1 MFIFGHIGIG
11 RKVASPWSRGLP
23 FWPLVLG
30 MLLPDLIDKT
40 AFYSLR
46 FLGITDTIIDGT
58 RTFGHTALF
67 LLLILGISGLTKSK
81 NLLAIALGMA
91 THLLLDNVS
100 DRLHDVFNP
109 GGPSSHSA
117 ANALLWPLLG
127 TRFAP
132 FPFHSMGEHL
142 GASLQPEILIAELIG
157 LLLIGWDYWKT
168 ENRVELRKFIFSRRY
183 RKLRRY
189 RRGLD

>member
-23 FWPLVLG
+23 FWWLVFG

-40 AFYSLR
+40 TFYSLR
-46 FLGITDTIIDGT
+46 FLGVTDPMIDGT
-58 RTFGHTALF
+58 RTFGHTAIF
-67 LLLILGISGLTKSK
+67 LLLILAISGIAKSK
-81 NLLAIALGMA
+81 KILAVALGMA
-91 THLLLDNVS
+91 THLLLDNIS

-109 GGPSSHSA
+109 GLPANHSA
-117 ANALLWPLLG
+117 ATALLWPLMG
-127 TRFAP
+127 VRFAP
-132 FPFHSMGEHL
+132 FPYHSMAEHL
-142 GASLQPEILIAELIG
+142 SNNLQPEIILAEIVG